1 MKGNVVAATCGLPV
15 TEGYAKEKSA
25 NVSDSLLTDTVA
37 GSNLS
42 GTVLLTSLVDIKVLV
57 AEVSCVW
64 ACVWRSLV
72 GLEMI
77 EGSWRGSVTLRAAAG
92 WGCMLLSGVSP
103 VIRCVVVSWS
113 LLGIVVREKV
123 GERRAEVWWRTGG
136 V

>member
-1 MKGNVVAATCGLPV
+1 MKGNVVATTCGLLV
-15 TEGYAKEKSA
+15 TEGYAQEMPVA
-25 NVSDSLLTDTVA
+25 VSDSLLMGTVA
-37 GSNLS
+37 GSNFS

-72 GLEMI
+72 GLEVI
-77 EGSWRGSVTLRAAAG
+77 EGSWRGSVTLRAAAA
-92 WGCMLLSGVSP
+92 WGCMPLSGVSP
-103 VIRCVVVSWS
+103 VIRCVLVSWS
-113 LLGIVVREKV
+113 LLGVVREKV

>member
-1 MKGNVVAATCGLPV
+1 MG
-15 TEGYAKEKSA
+15 
-25 NVSDSLLTDTVA
+25 TVA
-37 GSNLS
+37 GSNFS
-42 GTVLLTSLVDIKVLV
+42 GTVLLISLVDIKVLV

-72 GLEMI
+72 GLEVI
-77 EGSWRGSVTLRAAAG
+77 EGSWRGLVTLRAAAA

-103 VIRCVVVSWS
+103 VIRCVLVSWS
-113 LLGIVVREKV
+113 LLGVVREMV